1 MRMSRLPSA
10 LQPAWPLFKR
20 MHRFLSLA
28 LGVVFRRTSTL
39 AGARALPKRA
49 TVRSAETVALEPSSV
64 ELHPA
69 GDGEHLVRSMP
80 VGEPANHWVFEN
92 ELKYDVPARYC
103 LEIERG
109 ITIGDYAAIVTPG
122 GTLDYETSGYFGIS
136 GWREH
141 PIFLRTQLPRLEH
154 VDGTLLNLTTRGSTA
169 NYYHFLL
176 DVLPRYG
183 IFSEALPGR
192 VPDAVYVPHS
202 ARYQKQLLSMTGID
216 QLPLIDAG
224 KHTALQADR
233 LLVPSTPNQ
242 ELAAPLWVVDWL
254 RRTLPPSGATDMP
267 TKLYVTRGDAPNTRR
282 YVEEPQLWPS
292 LERQGFTR
300 VDPGALTV
308 QEQIDWFAAADVVVA
323 PHGAALSNLVF
334 CKPGVRILELF
345 APNYVNHCYW
355 TIASALPDATYH
367 YLVADGSHG
376 EGKPMTGVLTDIRI
390 DARRVLDALER
401 LLAAA

>member
-1 MRMSRLPSA
+1 
-10 LQPAWPLFKR
+10 
-20 MHRFLSLA
+20 
-28 LGVVFRRTSTL
+28 
-39 AGARALPKRA
+39 
-49 TVRSAETVALEPSSV
+49 
-64 ELHPA
+64 
-69 GDGEHLVRSMP
+69 
-80 VGEPANHWVFEN
+80 
-92 ELKYDVPARYC
+92 
-103 LEIERG
+103 
-109 ITIGDYAAIVTPG
+109 
-122 GTLDYETSGYFGIS
+122 
-136 GWREH
+136 
-141 PIFLRTQLPRLEH
+141 
-154 VDGTLLNLTTRGSTA
+154 
-169 NYYHFLL
+169 
-176 DVLPRYG
+176 
-183 IFSEALPGR
+183 
-192 VPDAVYVPHS
+192 
-202 ARYQKQLLSMTGID
+202 MTGID
-216 QLPLIDAG
+216 RLPLIDAG
-224 KHTALQADR
+224 KHTALRADR

-254 RRTLPPSGATDMP
+254 RRTLPPSVATNLP
-267 TKLYVTRGDAPNTRR
+267 TKLYVTRGEAPNTRR

-390 DARRVLDALER
+390 DPRRVLDALER